1 MRPTHLLTYSPTHG
15 RATGIRLLASIG
27 LVLIFIIWLSPV
39 SGQARAHRWVSLS
52 PSITEVLFDLGAG
65 PEVVGVCSPADYP
78 PEAKDRKTVASWE
91 KVDIEAIL
99 VLRPSACFTVE
110 GMQGPE
116 ALLALRRL
124 GIEVQI
130 YPMRDLDDLWACF
143 RGVGR
148 SVGRA
153 KEAEARIRALK
164 ERIALAV
171 RGIRGPAQRGAVVV
185 GLAPLVAAG
194 RASFLNG
201 VLSRCGIENV
211 LTLWGEAYPSLSL
224 EQLASARPRLVV
236 LPEGEIPKPE
246 AERFRRSLEEVQGE
260 SVRSVWVP
268 ANLLVRPGPRTAEAV
283 EIIAK
288 ARREGGPP

>member
-1 MRPTHLLTYSPTHG
+1 VTLVFAFSSPS
-15 RATGIRLLASIG
+15 A
-27 LVLIFIIWLSPV
+27 F
-39 SGQARAHRWVSLS
+39 GQDKARRWVSLS

-65 PEVVGVCSPADYP
+65 PEVVGVCAPADYP

-99 VLRPSACFTVE
+99 ILRPSACFTVE

-124 GIEVQI
+124 GVEVKI
-130 YPMRDLDDLWACF
+130 YPMRDLDDLWSCL
-143 RGVGR
+143 RGVGG
-148 SVGRA
+148 SIGRA
-153 KEAEARIRALK
+153 KEAEARIRTLK

-171 RGIRGPAQRGAVVV
+171 RDIRGPAQRGAVVV

-194 RASFLNG
+194 RASFLNK
-201 VLSRCGIENV
+201 VLSLCRIENV
-211 LTLWGEAYPSLSL
+211 LTAWGEAYPSLSL
-224 EQLASARPRLVV
+224 EQLASAQPRLVV

-246 AERFRRSLEEVQGE
+246 AERFLRSLEDVQGE
-260 SVRSVWVP
+260 RVRGIWVP
-268 ANLLVRPGPRTAEAV
+268 ADLLVRPGPRTAEAV

-288 ARREGGPP
+288 ARREGGSP